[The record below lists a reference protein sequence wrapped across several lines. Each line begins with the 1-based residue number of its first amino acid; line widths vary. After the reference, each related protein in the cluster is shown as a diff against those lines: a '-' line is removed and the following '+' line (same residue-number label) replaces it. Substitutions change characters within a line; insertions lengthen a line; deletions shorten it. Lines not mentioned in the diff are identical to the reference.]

1 MRVIVLGGTRFIG
14 RAVAEALVTAG
25 HEPLVCHRG
34 TTEPGAVLRQC
45 LVERV

>member
-25 HEPLVCHRG
+25 TSRWCVIAARPN
-34 TTEPGAVLRQC
+34 PGRCCGNA
-45 LVERV
+45 